1 MCVEELKEVDALWK
15 HNIEDYEME
24 EVKSCSTTLKALYF
38 PWDVTCL
45 HQMCDGGTLRTQMGN
60 GLWSLMKANP
70 KHSQNIAS
78 LPKIYLLL

>member
-38 PWDVTCL
+38 P
-45 HQMCDGGTLRTQMGN
+45 
-60 GLWSLMKANP
+60 
-70 KHSQNIAS
+70 
-78 LPKIYLLL
+78 